1 MINHREASKRM
12 GRNLKKLRHK
22 KGLTQMEIA
31 LDTNLS
37 EAYISRIETGK
48 ARITFNL
55 LGQLCKGLK
64 IHSSELIEF

>member
-1 MINHREASKRM
+1 
-12 GRNLKKLRHK
+12 
-22 KGLTQMEIA
+22 MEIA
-31 LDTNLS
+31 LDTNLNES
-37 EAYISRIETGK
+37 YISRIETGK

>member
-1 MINHREASKRM
+1 MIHHEEDNNRF
-12 GRNLKKLRHK
+12 GRNLKKLRLK